1 MEKKMEAKI
10 PQDKTVKT
18 APKKM
23 TVGTPVGKAVN
34 VGTMSAGQ
42 ESGTVSYDELNTIA
56 HQLQHQN
63 EQLKREVTRLYNE
76 ASLVRL
82 QVLMQIVEHPDNYTT
97 DMVEEA
103 LQEIYMVVFPKVTE
117 EGDKENK

>member
-1 MEKKMEAKI
+1 
-10 PQDKTVKT
+10 
-18 APKKM
+18 M

-34 VGTMSAGQ
+34 VGTMGAGQ

-103 LQEIYMVVFPKVTE
+103 LQEINMVVFPKVTE
-117 EGDKENK
+117 EEEEDK